1 MLLVS
6 YITTPINHCNFNH
19 PKSYENCLMLKKE
32 IMDVINEII
41 SQSAIGALSKWYKSA
56 ILLVFSSIVVI
67 LFTMLVVLIANAS
80 QFTANFSYLFNGS
93 I

>member
-1 MLLVS
+1 MH
-6 YITTPINHCNFNH
+6 I
-19 PKSYENCLMLKKE
+19 
-32 IMDVINEII
+32 INEII
-41 SQSAIGALSKWYKSA
+41 RQSAIGPLSKWYQSA

-80 QFTANFSYLFNGS
+80 QLTTNFSYLFNGN